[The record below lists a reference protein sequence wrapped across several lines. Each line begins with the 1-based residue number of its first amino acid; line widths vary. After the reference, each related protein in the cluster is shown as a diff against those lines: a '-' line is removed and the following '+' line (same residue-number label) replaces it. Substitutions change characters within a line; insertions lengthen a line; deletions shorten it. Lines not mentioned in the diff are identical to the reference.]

1 MVLDILSWPQ
11 SGFAIILSDPGSD
24 LRVTLSL
31 SAGRPTQKLRM
42 AYSIAGY
49 GSKLLVNY
57 CYFGMV
63 GALSFVVPK
72 APSVNSIAHLL
83 IPPSLVA
90 FITAGR
96 VPVVIEGQSASEMFR
111 KLSRNSSG
119 GRR

>member
-1 MVLDILSWPQ
+1 M
-11 SGFAIILSDPGSD
+11 
-24 LRVTLSL
+24 TLSL

-63 GALSFVVPK
+63 GVLSFVVPK
-72 APSVNSIAHLL
+72 APSMNSVAHLS
-83 IPPSLVA
+83 IPPPLVA

-96 VPVVIEGQSASEMFR
+96 VPAVIEGQSASEMFQR
-111 KLSRNSSG
+111 LSRNLSG
-119 GRR
+119 GRH